1 MNRTKRYAIEVLAL
15 DEAGTRAFEA
25 SMCGIRTAGRYGKI
39 SGGHREINARGKNA
53 DLIQCRYPHQ
63 PEDSTSRAV
72 LTYGITGIGSP
83 AIRAQL
89 ARSSRAEIPS
99 HP

>member
-1 MNRTKRYAIEVLAL
+1 MNRTKRYALKELRL
-15 DEAGTRAFEA
+15 DADATLTFVARV
-25 SMCGIRTAGRYGKI
+25 CGPRTAGRYGKI
-39 SGGHREINARGKNA
+39 SGGHREINARGDNA

-89 ARSSRAEIPS
+89 AR
-99 HP
+99 

>member
-1 MNRTKRYAIEVLAL
+1 MNRTKRYAIETLSL
-15 DEAGTRAFEA
+15 DEAGTLAFET
-25 SMCGIRTAGRYGKI
+25 SVCGIRAAGRYGKI
-39 SGGHREINARGKNA
+39 SGGHREINARGKGA

-63 PEDSTSRAV
+63 PEDGASRAV

-89 ARSSRAEIPS
+89 AR
-99 HP
+99 